1 MAKVQLL
8 AILSLDGCLSDV
20 KTEGRWWLRSESYGL
35 DEIRRKATFTLS
47 PDHSLS
53 MLISEREKKDSSVYL
68 IEATNETAKYI
79 NGMLQMRVIDEIIL
93 YTIPFIA
100 GTGKFLFCRE
110 LPISYWKLK
119 KQKMYPDGI
128 ICNIYHRI
136 DMEE

>member
-20 KTEGRWWLRSESYGL
+20 KTEGRWWLHPESYGL
-35 DEIRRKATFTLS
+35 DEIQKKATFTLS

-110 LPISYWKLK
+110 LPISYWKLT
-119 KQKMYPDGI
+119 KQKMYADGVTRS
-128 ICNIYHRI
+128 IYRRKE
-136 DMEE
+136 MEE